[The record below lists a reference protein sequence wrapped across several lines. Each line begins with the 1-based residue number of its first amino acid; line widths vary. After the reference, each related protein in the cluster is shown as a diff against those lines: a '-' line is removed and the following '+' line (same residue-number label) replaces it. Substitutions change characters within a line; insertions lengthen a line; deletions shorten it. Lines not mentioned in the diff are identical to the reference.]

1 LLNKADDPK
10 QNVDIEEEDCIDKI
24 QGMLSSPFTNATP
37 ILEDFAL
44 FLLCSSRIAMVQ
56 EYILKKNC
64 WYGNKNCQHCISD
77 VP

>member
-1 LLNKADDPK
+1 LLTKAYDPK
-10 QNVDIEEEDCIDKI
+10 QNVDIEEDCVDEIH
-24 QGMLSSPFTNATP
+24 GMLSFPFTNTAP
-37 ILEDFAL
+37 ILEGSIL